1 MIKLVYGAIETQA
14 SGRGNGCCIPHRD
27 MISALNHLF
36 PGPRTQTCIP
46 ASLAG
51 QWQPSAFGNAH
62 TMKILLIE
70 DDKET
75 AAHIVYALQG
85 AGHEVTVCHDGPGG
99 LKAAQDGGH
108 AALIVDRMLPG
119 LDGLSLVRQLRGEG
133 NNVPTL
139 FLTTM
144 TGLNDR
150 VEGLQA
156 GGDDYL
162 VKPFAFPE
170 LLARVHAIAR
180 RGSPADAEPV
190 RLRAADLEM
199 DLIRRTVHRAGRAI
213 DLQAQEFR
221 LLEYLMRNMGRVV
234 TRAMLLEHVW
244 DLHFDPRTNIV
255 ETHMSRL
262 RGKVDR
268 GYAGE
273 LIHTVRGS
281 GYILRAE

>member
-1 MIKLVYGAIETQA
+1 
-14 SGRGNGCCIPHRD
+14 
-27 MISALNHLF
+27 
-36 PGPRTQTCIP
+36 
-46 ASLAG
+46 
-51 QWQPSAFGNAH
+51 
-62 TMKILLIE
+62 MKILLIE
-70 DDKET
+70 DDSET
-75 AAHIVYALQG
+75 AAHIVYALEG
-85 AGHEVTVCHDGPGG
+85 AGHEVTVCSDGQEGLTAARAGG
-99 LKAAQDGGH
+99 F

-119 LDGLSLVRQLRGEG
+119 LDGLSLVRQLRAEE
-133 NNVPTL
+133 NRIPAL

-144 TGLNDR
+144 SGLDDR

-180 RGSPADAEPV
+180 RAVPQDSEPV
-190 RLRAADLEM
+190 RLRAADLEI
-199 DLIRRTVHRAGRAI
+199 DLIRRTVNRGGKPI
-213 DLQAQEFR
+213 ELQAQEFR

-234 TRAMLLEHVW
+234 TRAMLLENVW

-268 GYAGE
+268 GHGSE
-273 LIHTVRGS
+273 LIHTVRGA
-281 GYILRAE
+281 GYTLRAE